1 MFALLFRDSKSRRFT
16 IPFSFF
22 DLSFLALLSEA
33 SWRGEASRAM
43 NELCLALLADYSYLF
58 WAFLDAESGY
68 FSRVASL
75 WALLSYA
82 LDFAIFVK
90 LKPGLIGLAT
100 PAALFSCY
108 GFLRVGVALFEG

>member
-22 DLSFLALLSEA
+22 DLSFLALLSVA

-58 WAFLDAESGY
+58 WAFLDAESGC
-68 FSRVASL
+68 FSRVASF